1 MGIPFV
7 SHIVGRPRLLL
18 RRKLCIVETMAD
30 STSDAATQRV
40 DSHVLNQVQGR
51 AENLEKGSNEQNGSS
66 GRGNHFDNNLRGLF
80 SSDRTDIFL
89 KVSHFAFG
97 SINKFYIFSICNIAN
112 HICNTVQSWISAS
125 LRLKFCLLFQ
135 FMYFCTSVY
144 FN

>member
-1 MGIPFV
+1 
-7 SHIVGRPRLLL
+7 
-18 RRKLCIVETMAD
+18 MAD

-40 DSHVLNQVQGR
+40 VQDSHVLNQGQ

-66 GRGNHFDNNLRGLF
+66 GRGNHFDNNLRSLF

-112 HICNTVQSWISAS
+112 IYAIFFKAGLVPA
-125 LRLKFCLLFQ
+125 FG
-135 FMYFCTSVY
+135 
-144 FN
+144 